1 MKCISQGFFSVSTRL
16 CNCHRYLTPE
26 NVYHHVRNPLPLSSQ
41 SAAPFPQTL
50 APTDLPSVSL
60 VFLFWAFHPKG
71 NTWRHV
77 FFCPASVT
85 QHSVSYFHPCCSM
98 DQTFISFHVQII
110 IHRVDRPHFVWRN
123 LKSPVLEITIHWQA
137 IRKIKPH
144 NKMKAN
150 GNIRCI
156 FPGSFAGTKAVR
168 C

>member
-1 MKCISQGFFSVSTRL
+1 MVSIIFTKL
-16 CNCHRYLTPE
+16 YNQDHYLFPE
-26 NVYHHVRNPLPLSSQ
+26 YFYPSKRNPVPISSH
-41 SAAPFPQTL
+41 FPQL
-50 APTDLPSVSL
+50 LVITDLPSVSL

-71 NTWRHV
+71 NTWRRV